1 MTDDENDPTTEE
13 DRPGV
18 AGASESGPGRFILCP
33 HCREFVEDENE
44 PDRVVM
50 GHIKAPD
57 VSCDRCGEP
66 LPVGSGAA
74 AVTFYERPEDYDPWE
89 HEYLASQ

>member
-1 MTDDENDPTTEE
+1 MTEKKKPTTEE

-18 AGASESGPGRFILCP
+18 AGVGESGPSRYILCP
-33 HCREFVEDENE
+33 TCREDVQDENE

-57 VSCDRCGEP
+57 VRCDRCGEP

-74 AVTFYERPEDYDPWE
+74 AVTFYDHPEDVEPWE
-89 HEYLASQ
+89 HEHLTTN